1 MLLGLDC
8 ADPRLLFDG
17 FRGHLP
23 NLGKLMD
30 EGAYGRIRSIHPPIT
45 APAWA
50 SMLSG
55 KSPGELGVYG
65 FRHRQ
70 LGSYTEKYFAFS
82 DRIRAKRVWDILSE
96 RGKRVIVLGVPQTFP
111 VKSVNGVMVSS
122 FLTPNT
128 SVQYTHPP
136 ELKEEIER
144 VSRFRGQ
151 YSTEKRGYMLDVENF
166 RSPDKDRVLHEIYEM
181 TEKQFA
187 VMRHLMKSREWDFF
201 ATVFMG
207 PDRVHHGFWKHM
219 DPKHKDYE
227 RGNRYERAIEQY
239 YKFID
244 EQIGRVLRLADG
256 AKVLVVSDH
265 GAKRLDGCICI
276 DEWLIQNGYL
286 KLRREPQEMEQ
297 LNEEEI
303 DWSKTSA
310 WGWGGY
316 HGRVFVN
323 LRGREPQG
331 TVAPSEYEALRDE
344 LVKKL
349 EAITDEGGRNI
360 GTRAYRPEELYDE
373 VNGDPPDLFV
383 YFGDL
388 YWRSSASIGL
398 GSIYLGENDTGPDH
412 ANHDWDGIFIFYDP
426 KRDLGS
432 RRLEGLELRSVAP
445 TILEQLRVPPPK
457 DIKVK
462 QI

>member
-1 MLLGLDC
+1 
-8 ADPRLLFDG
+8 
-17 FRGHLP
+17 
-23 NLGKLMD
+23 
-30 EGAYGRIRSIHPPIT
+30 
-45 APAWA
+45 
-50 SMLSG
+50 
-55 KSPGELGVYG
+55 
-65 FRHRQ
+65 
-70 LGSYTEKYFAFS
+70 
-82 DRIRAKRVWDILSE
+82 
-96 RGKRVIVLGVPQTFP
+96 
-111 VKSVNGVMVSS
+111 
-122 FLTPNT
+122 
-128 SVQYTHPP
+128 
-136 ELKEEIER
+136 IER
-144 VSRFRGQ
+144 VSRVRGQ
-151 YSTEKRGYMLDVENF
+151 YSTEKRGYVLDVENF

-227 RGNRYERAIEQY
+227 RANRYERAIEQY

-349 EAITDEGGRNI
+349 EAITDEGGKNI

-462 QI
+462 QIEVS